1 MILIIV
7 LLSIILIISI
17 VINLI
22 FWKTL
27 KNTLKIA
34 KNSAATKNLVSGLA
48 YDDQYYPATVISQIK
63 FNSDSEAV
71 ITDFSLYE
79 NKGIVG
85 FTIYTTANIKDYFS
99 LQENENEMFYEKLFS
114 KPAIFKNAV
123 VFALDKNL
131 WTWKRITGGDG

>member
-1 MILIIV
+1 MITIIV
-7 LLSIILIISI
+7 LLSVILIISI
-17 VINLI
+17 IINLI
-22 FWKTL
+22 FWQVI
-27 KNTLKIA
+27 KNMLKIV
-34 KNSAATKNLVSGLA
+34 KNSAENFVGGLA

-79 NKGIVG
+79 DKGIVG
-85 FTIYTTANIKDYFS
+85 FTIYTTANIKDYFQ
-99 LQENENEMFYEKLFS
+99 LQENENEILYEKLFS

-131 WTWKRITGGDG
+131 WTWKKIIDGDD

>member
-1 MILIIV
+1 MVLTIV

-17 VINLI
+17 IINLI
-22 FWKTL
+22 FWQVI
-27 KNTLKIA
+27 KNTLKIV
-34 KNSAATKNLVSGLA
+34 KNSAENLVGGLA

-79 NKGIVG
+79 SKGIVG
-85 FTIYTTANIKDYFS
+85 FTIYTTANIKDYFQ
-99 LQENENEMFYEKLFS
+99 LQENENEIFYEKLFS

-131 WTWKRITGGDG
+131 WTWKKITDGDD

>member
-1 MILIIV
+1 MVLAIV
-7 LLSIILIISI
+7 LLSIVLIISI
-17 VINLI
+17 IINAI
-22 FWKTL
+22 FWQVI
-27 KNTLKIA
+27 KNMLTII
-34 KNSAATKNLVSGLA
+34 KNSAKNCAGGLA
-48 YDDQYYPATVISQIK
+48 YDNQYYPATVISQIK

-85 FTIYTTANIKDYFS
+85 FTIYTTSNIKDYFQ
-99 LQENENEMFYEKLFS
+99 LQEDENEILYEELFS

-131 WTWKRITGGDG
+131 WTWKKITDGDG

>member
-17 VINLI
+17 IINLI
-22 FWKTL
+22 FWQVI
-27 KNTLKIA
+27 KNMLKIV
-34 KNSAATKNLVSGLA
+34 KNSAENFVGGLA

-79 NKGIVG
+79 DKGIVG
-85 FTIYTTANIKDYFS
+85 FTIYTTANIKDYFQ
-99 LQENENEMFYEKLFS
+99 LQENENEILYEKLFS

-131 WTWKRITGGDG
+131 WTWKKIIDGDD

>member
-1 MILIIV
+1 MITIIV
-7 LLSIILIISI
+7 LLSVILIISI
-17 VINLI
+17 IINLI
-22 FWKTL
+22 FWQVI
-27 KNTLKIA
+27 KNMLKIV
-34 KNSAATKNLVSGLA
+34 KNSAENFVGGLA

-79 NKGIVG
+79 DKGIVG
-85 FTIYTTANIKDYFS
+85 FTIYTTANIKDYFQ
-99 LQENENEMFYEKLFS
+99 LQENENEILYEKLFS

-131 WTWKRITGGDG
+131 WTWKKIIDGDG

>member
-1 MILIIV
+1 MITIIV
-7 LLSIILIISI
+7 LLSVILIISI
-17 VINLI
+17 IINLI
-22 FWKTL
+22 FWQVI
-27 KNTLKIA
+27 KNMLKIV
-34 KNSAATKNLVSGLA
+34 KNSAENFVGGLA

-79 NKGIVG
+79 DKGIVG
-85 FTIYTTANIKDYFS
+85 FTIYTTANIKDYFQ
-99 LQENENEMFYEKLFS
+99 LQENENENEILYEKLFS

-131 WTWKRITGGDG
+131 WTWKKIIDGDD

>member
-1 MILIIV
+1 MITIIV
-7 LLSIILIISI
+7 LLSVILIISI
-17 VINLI
+17 IINLI
-22 FWKTL
+22 FWQVI
-27 KNTLKIA
+27 KNMLKIV
-34 KNSAATKNLVSGLA
+34 KNSAENFVDGLA

-79 NKGIVG
+79 DKGIVG
-85 FTIYTTANIKDYFS
+85 FTIYTTANIKDYFQ
-99 LQENENEMFYEKLFS
+99 LQENENEILYEKLFS

-131 WTWKRITGGDG
+131 WTWKKIIDGDG